1 MVTFVATEPDFR
13 SRRRACPMAQT
24 LYRKYRPQTF
34 ADIIGQNHVKVTLL
48 SELATGRVAHAY
60 LFTGPRG
67 VGKTTIAR
75 LLAKAV
81 NCLHPAVDGA
91 PDNTCEACVDIREG
105 RSLDLIEIDAASHTG
120 VENVRTQI
128 IENARFTPSRWKMKV
143 FIIDEVH
150 MLSTSAFNALLK
162 TLEEPPDH
170 VLFILATTEAHKVPE
185 TIISRCQR
193 FDFRR
198 LRHEDLVQRLQG
210 LAGQEH
216 VTVAD
221 DVLDAIARYARGSF
235 RDAES
240 LLGQVLTLGEK
251 DITREQADLVLPR
264 SNQERALDVFD
275 AVLRRDA
282 TQALTIVNELV
293 RDAVDVQQFTAELVE
308 IARKALL
315 VKVSN
320 QLAMFSALE
329 LAKEQEVRLLGMIE
343 KASVDNLTLIIRTL
357 LDRDIS
363 VDEQDLPQLPLELA
377 ILRLTI
383 IDNPLSALP
392 SSTVSSA
399 GVDHPVPAPTSKTK
413 PIDDPTGA
421 AKKKTATT
429 SSALTTLETVRQRW
443 PEVMSLVQAKNHSL
457 RLVCTVAQPLQLDGT
472 TLTLG
477 VRFAFHRER
486 IELPKN
492 RAVIEEALRDAFGQQ
507 VTVKAIVSELAPA
520 ATNYEKEAN
529 VEMVEESSSHTLA
542 AASSS
547 QQHASSDSTWD
558 ALIKTF
564 GGKTI

>member
-1 MVTFVATEPDFR
+1 
-13 SRRRACPMAQT
+13 MAQT

-48 SELATGRVAHAY
+48 SELSTGRVAHAY

-81 NCLHPAVDGA
+81 NCLHPAEDGS
-91 PDNTCEACVDIREG
+91 PDDACDACVDIREG

-120 VENVRTQI
+120 VENVRAQI

-198 LRHEDLVQRLQG
+198 LRHEDLMQRLQL

-221 DVLDAIARYARGSF
+221 DVLDSIARYARGSF
-235 RDAES
+235 RDAEG

-251 DITREQADLVLPR
+251 EITREQADLVLPR
-264 SNQERALDVFD
+264 SNQERALGLFD
-275 AVLRRDA
+275 AILRRDA
-282 TQALTIVNELV
+282 TEALTIVNELV
-293 RDAVDVQQFTAELVE
+293 RDAVDVQQFTAEVVE

-315 VKVSN
+315 VKVNN

-343 KASVDNLTLIIRTL
+343 KASADSLALLIRTL
-357 LDRDIS
+357 LDCDVS
-363 VDEQDLPQLPLELA
+363 ADEHDLPQLPLELA
-377 ILRLTI
+377 ILKLTI
-383 IDNPLSALP
+383 VDNPALTP
-392 SSTVSSA
+392 PPTAAATAAMVQA
-399 GVDHPVPAPTSKTK
+399 GTTASQKTAPAES
-413 PIDDPTGA
+413 
-421 AKKKTATT
+421 AKKSAVEGSSPATQI
-429 SSALTTLETVRQRW
+429 TLEIVRQRW
-443 PEVMSLVQAKNHSL
+443 PDVMGILQAKNHSL
-457 RLVCTVAQPLQLDGT
+457 RLVCNVATPLQLDGE

-486 IELPKN
+486 LELAKN
-492 RAVIEEALRDAFGQQ
+492 RAIIEEALRDVFGRP
-507 VTVKAIVSELAPA
+507 VSIKAVVSEQAPVA
-520 ATNYEKEAN
+520 LNFEKEAN
-529 VEMVEESSSHTLA
+529 VEIVDLPSAGKPTQGSAPKSPA
-542 AASSS
+542 A
-547 QQHASSDSTWD
+547 DPTWD

-564 GGKTI
+564 GGKTIA

>member
-1 MVTFVATEPDFR
+1 
-13 SRRRACPMAQT
+13 MAQT

-48 SELATGRVAHAY
+48 NELATGRVAHAY

-81 NCLHPAVDGA
+81 NCLHPADDGA

-170 VLFILATTEAHKVPE
+170 ALFILATTEAHKVPE

-198 LRHEDLVQRLQG
+198 LRHEDLIQRLQL

-235 RDAES
+235 RDAEG

-251 DITREQADLVLPR
+251 EITREQADLVLPR
-264 SNQERALDVFD
+264 SNQERALDLFD
-275 AVLRRDA
+275 AILRRDA

-343 KASVDNLTLIIRTL
+343 KASVENLTVIIRSL

-363 VDEQDLPQLPLELA
+363 VDEHDLPQLPLELA

-383 IDNPLSALP
+383 IDNPASSLPPAVGTAVAAQPMPPMPQKTKQKEGVRDVTEGKTGAESAL
-392 SSTVSSA
+392 
-399 GVDHPVPAPTSKTK
+399 
-413 PIDDPTGA
+413 
-421 AKKKTATT
+421 
-429 SSALTTLETVRQRW
+429 TLETVRQRW
-443 PEVMSLVQAKNHSL
+443 PEVMGLVQAKNHSL
-457 RLVCTVAQPLQLDGT
+457 RLVCNVATPLQLDGEI
-472 TLTLG
+472 LTLG
-477 VRFAFHRER
+477 VRFVFHRER

-492 RAVIEEALRDAFGQQ
+492 RIIIEEALRDAFGRQ
-507 VTVKAIVSELAPA
+507 VVLKAVVSEQAPVV
-520 ATNYEKEAN
+520 TSYEKEAN
-529 VEMVEESSSHTLA
+529 VEIVDIPAEGA
-542 AASSS
+542 AVPGAFPK
-547 QQHASSDSTWD
+547 QQPGSDPTWD

>member
-1 MVTFVATEPDFR
+1 
-13 SRRRACPMAQT
+13 MAQT

-48 SELATGRVAHAY
+48 SEISTGRVAHAY

-81 NCLHPAVDGA
+81 NCLHPAKDGS
-91 PDNTCEACVDIREG
+91 PDDACDACVDIREG

-120 VENVRTQI
+120 VENVRAQI

-162 TLEEPPDH
+162 TLEEPPTH

-185 TIISRCQR
+185 TIVSRCQR

-198 LRHEDLVQRLQG
+198 LRHEDLMQRLQL

-251 DITREQADLVLPR
+251 EITREQADLVLPR
-264 SNQERALDVFD
+264 SNQERALDLFD
-275 AVLRRDA
+275 AILRRDA
-282 TQALTIVNELV
+282 TESLTIVNELV
-293 RDAVDVQQFTAELVE
+293 RDAVDVQQFTAEVVE

-315 VKVSN
+315 VKVNN

-343 KASVDNLTLIIRTL
+343 KASADSLALIIRTL
-357 LDRDIS
+357 LDRDVS
-363 VDEQDLPQLPLELA
+363 VDEHDLPQLPLELA
-377 ILRLTI
+377 ILKLTI
-383 IDNPLSALP
+383 VDNPALASP
-392 SSTVSSA
+392 AAAVTASSTKT
-399 GVDHPVPAPTSKTK
+399 GMPASQ
-413 PIDDPTGA
+413 
-421 AKKKTATT
+421 KTAPKE
-429 SSALTTLETVRQRW
+429 SATKGVSEKAAPSVAVTLDIVRQRW
-443 PEVMSLVQAKNHSL
+443 SEVMGLLQAKNHSL
-457 RLVCTVAQPLQLDGT
+457 RLVCNVATPLQLDGE

-486 IELPKN
+486 LELAKN
-492 RAVIEEALRDAFGQQ
+492 RAIIEEALRDVFGLPLII
-507 VTVKAIVSELAPA
+507 KAVVSEQAPA
-520 ATNYEKEAN
+520 ALNFEKEAN
-529 VEMVEESSSHTLA
+529 VEIVDLPSEDKSAKGSAPKQPA
-542 AASSS
+542 A
-547 QQHASSDSTWD
+547 DTTWD

-564 GGKTI
+564 GGKAA

>member
-1 MVTFVATEPDFR
+1 
-13 SRRRACPMAQT
+13 MAQT

-34 ADIIGQNHVKVTLL
+34 ADIIGQNHVKVTLM
-48 SELATGRVAHAY
+48 SELSTGRVAHAY

-81 NCLHPAVDGA
+81 NCLHPAKDGS
-91 PDNTCEACVDIREG
+91 PDDACDACVDIREG

-120 VENVRTQI
+120 VENVRAQI

-198 LRHEDLVQRLQG
+198 LRHEDLMQRLQL

-221 DVLDAIARYARGSF
+221 DVLDSIARYARGSF
-235 RDAES
+235 RDAEG

-251 DITREQADLVLPR
+251 EITREQADLVLPR
-264 SNQERALDVFD
+264 SNQERALDLFD
-275 AVLRRDA
+275 AILRRDA

-293 RDAVDVQQFTAELVE
+293 RDAVDVQQFTAEVVE

-315 VKVSN
+315 VKVNS

-343 KASVDNLTLIIRTL
+343 RASADSLALLIRTL
-357 LDRDIS
+357 LDRDVS
-363 VDEQDLPQLPLELA
+363 VDEHDLPQLPLELA
-377 ILRLTI
+377 ILKLTI
-383 IDNPLSALP
+383 VDNPALASLPTVAVTTSTTQGGASA
-392 SSTVSSA
+392 SQKT
-399 GVDHPVPAPTSKTK
+399 APKESVKK
-413 PIDDPTGA
+413 S
-421 AKKKTATT
+421 AKKE
-429 SSALTTLETVRQRW
+429 SAPAVTITLESVRQRW
-443 PEVMSLVQAKNHSL
+443 PDVMGLLQAKNHSL
-457 RLVCTVAQPLQLDGT
+457 RLVCNVATPLQLDGE

-486 IELPKN
+486 LELPKN
-492 RAVIEEALRDAFGQQ
+492 RAIIEEALRDVFGRPLII
-507 VTVKAIVSELAPA
+507 KAVVSEQAPA
-520 ATNYEKEAN
+520 ALNFEKEAN
-529 VEMVEESSSHTLA
+529 VEIVDLPSAGKPAQGSAPKQPAT
-542 AASSS
+542 
-547 QQHASSDSTWD
+547 DSTWD

-564 GGKTI
+564 GGKTIA

>member
-1 MVTFVATEPDFR
+1 
-13 SRRRACPMAQT
+13 
-24 LYRKYRPQTF
+24 
-34 ADIIGQNHVKVTLL
+34 
-48 SELATGRVAHAY
+48 
-60 LFTGPRG
+60 
-67 VGKTTIAR
+67 
-75 LLAKAV
+75 
-81 NCLHPAVDGA
+81 
-91 PDNTCEACVDIREG
+91 
-105 RSLDLIEIDAASHTG
+105 
-120 VENVRTQI
+120 
-128 IENARFTPSRWKMKV
+128 
-143 FIIDEVH
+143 

-198 LRHEDLVQRLQG
+198 LRHEDLIQRLQL

-264 SNQERALDVFD
+264 SDQERALDLFD
-275 AVLRRDA
+275 AILRRDA

-383 IDNPLSALP
+383 IDNPSSALP
-392 SSTVSSA
+392 PAVPTAAAAQPLSPIPTKTASKESA
-399 GVDHPVPAPTSKTK
+399 RSVAKGK
-413 PIDDPTGA
+413 TGA
-421 AKKKTATT
+421 R
-429 SSALTTLETVRQRW
+429 SAQTLEAVQRRW

-457 RLVCTVAQPLQLDGT
+457 RLVCNVARPLRLDGA

-477 VRFAFHRER
+477 VRFAFHREQ

-492 RAVIEEALRDAFGQQ
+492 RIVIEEALRDAFGQQ
-507 VTVKAIVSELAPA
+507 VMVKAVVSEQAPV
-520 ATNYEKEAN
+520 ATSYEKEAN
-529 VEMVEESSSHTLA
+529 VEVIDVPSDGVAVPTA
-542 AASSS
+542 PP
-547 QQHASSDSTWD
+547 QQQSGSDSTWD

-564 GGKTI
+564 GGKTVI